1 MVFRGYDPALSR
13 FMQVDP
19 LTGLIPGIN
28 SYNFGFNNPIDFVDL
43 LGLMGEGKEERK
55 RRRAQR
61 KEERRA
67 KKAQR
72 QQRKGERKGE
82 IVDQFG
88 GTRGSSD
95 KGGTTSTQTFV
106 SHDAIWLDPVE
117 IIDGKLEGWINDPRK
132 RDPLYWTSDYWRIFI
147 DKHNRAQEVFG
158 EIALEVGANKIS
170 LFGKS
175 SFKRIYIRKKTKQAW
190 RKWHLYT

>member
-1 MVFRGYDPALSR
+1 MVFRGYDPALGR

-28 SYNFGFNNPIDFVDL
+28 SYNFSFNNPIDFVDL

-95 KGGTTSTQTFV
+95 
-106 SHDAIWLDPVE
+106 
-117 IIDGKLEGWINDPRK
+117 
-132 RDPLYWTSDYWRIFI
+132 
-147 DKHNRAQEVFG
+147 
-158 EIALEVGANKIS
+158 
-170 LFGKS
+170 
-175 SFKRIYIRKKTKQAW
+175 
-190 RKWHLYT
+190 